1 MNASEPSHA
10 SLAGDSPLA
19 DLLVVDLSRVL
30 TGPFAGQML
39 GDMGARVIKVE
50 RPEGDDTRAW
60 GPPFVGP
67 EDAREATYFL
77 GTNRNKESIVLDFK
91 NADDLAVLE
100 RLIGRADIVIENFR
114 PGVLDRLGI
123 GHDRMQ
129 ELNPRVIVLSITGFG
144 HDGPESGRA
153 GYDQILQGEAGLMSF
168 TGPPGQPSKVGVAI
182 SDILAGMFGT
192 SGALAALHERERS
205 GKGQIVRTSLLAGT
219 VAIHTFQGTR
229 YLIADDVPGP
239 EGNKHPIVSPY
250 GTFGCADGIIQI
262 AVGNDAI
269 WGRFA
274 DLTGIDAE
282 DTRFLHN
289 GDRRENT
296 AELDVLIADRLGT
309 KTVEHWLGLFAEN
322 GIPAGEVRSLDR
334 VYSDPQVLSQGL
346 MVETDHS
353 TLGPIRTPGPPLRF
367 DRSAARKHRAP
378 PALGEHSEAIRAW
391 LES

>member
-1 MNASEPSHA
+1 M
-10 SLAGDSPLA
+10 AGDAPLA

-30 TGPFAGQML
+30 TGPYAAMML

-60 GPPFVGP
+60 GPPFVG
-67 EDAREATYFL
+67 EDDEREATYFL

-91 NADDLAVLE
+91 DSDDLAILE
-100 RLIGRADIVIENFR
+100 WLVERADIVIENFR
-114 PGVLDRLGI
+114 PDVLDRLGI
-123 GHDRMQ
+123 GHERML

-153 GYDQILQGEAGLMSF
+153 GYDQIIQGEAGLMSF

-182 SDILAGMFGT
+182 SDILAGMFGA

-205 GKGQIVRTSLLAGT
+205 GKGQVVRTSLLAGT

-229 YLIADDVPGP
+229 YLIAGEVPAP

-250 GTFGCADGIIQI
+250 GTFPCADGIIQI

-269 WGRFA
+269 WERFA
-274 DLTGIDAE
+274 DVVGLDAS
-282 DTRFLHN
+282 DPRFLHN
-289 GDRRENT
+289 GDRRT
-296 AELDVLIADRLGT
+296 TSAELDPLIAASL
-309 KTVEHWLGLFAEN
+309 EQHPIAHWLRLFAEN
-322 GIPAGEVRSLDR
+322 GIPAGEVRPLDR

-346 MVETDHS
+346 LVETEHA
-353 TLGPIRTPGPPLRF
+353 TLGPIKTPGPPLRF
-367 DRSAARKHRAP
+367 DRSSSREHRAP
-378 PALGEHSEAIRAW
+378 PTLGEHSEAIREW